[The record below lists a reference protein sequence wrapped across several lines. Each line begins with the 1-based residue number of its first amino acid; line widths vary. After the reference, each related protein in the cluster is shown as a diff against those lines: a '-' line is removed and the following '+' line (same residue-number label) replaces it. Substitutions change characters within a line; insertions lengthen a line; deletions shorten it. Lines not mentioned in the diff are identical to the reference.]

1 MRLSEFIS
9 PDVNVARSVNLER
22 DMGAETTLK
31 HYHLTGKG
39 LEILSR
45 LIAALGGER
54 VSAWSLTGPYGMGKS
69 SFANFL
75 LALCGPQ
82 DDVDTRIAWRMLQRR
97 DLHLSRQLHQLLTK
111 HAAGT
116 TGLFRVAVTSS
127 FESINRTLANGIRR
141 ALLAAKHR
149 SRLRRENTDLLS
161 RAEDL
166 CAQAQPETAR
176 LMDLFRD
183 IQRFHGAP
191 VALVIDEFGKNLE
204 YMARFP
210 AQGDLFILQ
219 MLAESEGFFTWVCL
233 HQAFEEYT
241 SRLSA
246 RQLQEWGKIQGR
258 FEDIS
263 FVEPKSEMIRFTCE
277 TLVRKADPPHL
288 KQLVRAWAEAYH
300 KEAMRLDLSELR
312 GVGVDIMERLYP
324 LHPLAAVALPELCTR
339 FAQNDRTLFAFLCSG
354 EPAALPAFLASE
366 IVDPSSRHL
375 ATFGPERL
383 YDYFLSSGTGSL
395 LARPESHR
403 WIEIHDIIERS
414 RNVDPSHFSVLKVIG
429 LLNLISG
436 PSGFRASN
444 KLLSFAIFRLCS
456 NSDTPET
463 NLGHVLQSN
472 KDKGVLIYRE
482 YADEY
487 RLWEGTDFDIPKA
500 VRERRAILAT
510 QPLAAILKEPF
521 PLPPLTASKHSYL
534 TGTLRHFERRW
545 CGEFQATEPELQC
558 SAKEVDGLLL
568 YCFGREPTPPDFPS
582 RTPDGRPVIVCYV
595 PCEDQIRDAVLDSAA
610 AKAVLRES
618 PELVRDGVARKEA
631 RFRARA
637 AEERLRTYLNTIFA
651 PGNEEARWVVM
662 GKRQD
667 ASPGS
672 HKDLSRLLSECCDRV
687 YCHCPRIRN
696 ELINRNRL
704 STAAAR
710 ARREL
715 TEAMVLRE
723 SHPMLGFEGTGPE
736 VAIYRTM
743 LLAEGLHREGPDGS
757 WQFTAPGPESCYH
770 ATWRAVT
777 GFLERAGDQS
787 VALSDVIA
795 MLRYPPFGMKEG
807 PIPIL
812 LCLFLLVHSDEVALY
827 QEGGFIP
834 FLGPEE
840 MELMTKRPEYFSI
853 RRFQQQWVR
862 GQVFQLYT
870 SLLQAQPKA
879 DGGQLRNATLIGVV
893 GPLVQFVKGLKPYAL
908 HTKSVSTHARNV
920 RQALLLAK
928 DPFDLLYVDLPR
940 AVDMP
945 PFEDK
950 GNVPEMDLLVFRD
963 RFAKAV
969 IELREAYPRLIESI
983 RQVVLHAFGETGDVR
998 RLRQQLK
1005 QRASKLLDRTSDQE
1019 LRPILGAM
1027 TAFTGSDEDWLVAMA
1042 TIVSQRPVDSW
1053 RETDLQGFAVRMQD
1067 LAGRIA
1073 AMETI
1078 LARTERV
1085 LPEAVD
1091 GRRPRMVTLTE
1102 SDGSMASRILWQD
1115 EAATGK
1121 AENVVARLLEEWGD
1135 DRSALETIFIVLS
1148 NRLISGRSGVNEEEN
1163 NEH

>member
-9 PDVNVARSVNLER
+9 ADVNVARSVNLER
-22 DMGAETTLK
+22 DMGTETTLK

-45 LIAALGGER
+45 LVAALGGER

-82 DDVDTRIAWRMLQRR
+82 DDLDTRMAWRMLQRR

-149 SRLRRENTDLLS
+149 SRLRRENTQLIG

-176 LMDLFRD
+176 LMNLFRD

-258 FEDIS
+258 FEDIA
-263 FVEPKSEMIRFTCE
+263 FIETKGEMIRFICE
-277 TLVRKADPPHL
+277 TLVRKNETPHL
-288 KQLVRAWAEAYH
+288 KQAVRGWAAAYH
-300 KEAMRLDLSELR
+300 KEAMRLELSELR
-312 GVGVDIMERLYP
+312 GVGVDIMERLFP
-324 LHPLAAVALPELCTR
+324 LHPLAAVVLPELCTR

-354 EPAALPAFLASE
+354 EPAALPTFLASE
-366 IVDPSSRHL
+366 TVDPSSRHL
-375 ATFGPERL
+375 ATFGPDRL
-383 YDYFLSSGTGSL
+383 YDYFLSTGTGSL

-414 RNVDPSHFSVLKVIG
+414 RNVDPNHFCVLKVIG

-436 PSGFRASN
+436 PSGFRSSK
-444 KLLSFAIFRLCS
+444 KLLSFAFFRPCS
-456 NSDTPET
+456 NSGDPRTS
-463 NLGHVLQSN
+463 LGNILQSN
-472 KDKGVLIYRE
+472 KDKGILIYRE
-482 YADEY
+482 YADEF

-500 VRERRAILAT
+500 VRERRALLAT
-510 QPLAAILKEPF
+510 QPLEAILKETF
-521 PLPPLTASKHSYL
+521 PIPPLTASKHSYL

-545 CGEFQATEPELQC
+545 CGVSQATEQKAQC
-558 SAKEVDGLLL
+558 STREVDGLLL
-568 YCFGREPTPPDFPS
+568 YCFGREPAAPGFPS
-582 RTPDGRPVIVCYV
+582 HTPDGRPVIVCYV
-595 PCEDQIRDAVLDSAA
+595 SCEEQIRDAVLDSAA

-631 RFRARA
+631 KFRTRA

-651 PGNEEARWVVM
+651 PGNAEAHWIVM
-662 GKRQD
+662 GKPFD
-667 ASPGS
+667 AGLGS
-672 HKDLSRLLSECCDRV
+672 HRDLSRLLSECCDEI
-687 YCHCPRIRN
+687 YGDCPWVRN
-696 ELINRNRL
+696 ELINRHRL
-704 STAAAR
+704 SSAAAR

-715 TEAMVLRE
+715 MEAMVLRE
-723 SHPMLGFEGTGPE
+723 SQPMLGFEGTGPE

-743 LLAEGLHREGPDGS
+743 LLAEGLHRHGQNGWDFAAPD
-757 WQFTAPGPESCYH
+757 PESGYH
-770 ATWRAVT
+770 AAWQAVT
-777 GFLERAGDQS
+777 GFVERAWDDS
-787 VALSDVIA
+787 VALSDIIG
-795 MLRYPPFGMKEG
+795 MLRDPPFGMKEG

-827 QEGGFIP
+827 QEGAFIP
-834 FLGPEE
+834 FLGAEE
-840 MELMTKRPEYFSI
+840 MELMTKRPEYFSV
-853 RRFQQQWVR
+853 RRFQQQRLR
-862 GQVFQLYT
+862 GQVFQLYM

-879 DGGQLRNATLIGVV
+879 DGSQLRNATLISVV
-893 GPLVQFVKGLKPYAL
+893 GPLVQFIKGLKPYAL
-908 HTKSVSTHARNV
+908 HTRTVSPHAQNV
-920 RQALLLAK
+920 RQALQLAK
-928 DPFDLLYVDLPR
+928 DPFDLLYVGLPR
-940 AVDMP
+940 AVDMA

-950 GNVPEMDLLVFRD
+950 ETVPEDDLVVFRD

-983 RQVVLHAFGETGDVR
+983 RQVVLHAFGDTGDIS
-998 RLRQQLK
+998 RLRMQLK
-1005 QRASKLLDRTSDQE
+1005 QRASKLLDRTGDPD
-1019 LRPILGAM
+1019 LRPLFGAM
-1027 TAFTGSDEDWLVAMA
+1027 STFAGADQDWLVSIA

-1053 RETDLQGFAVRMQD
+1053 RETDLQGFAVRMHD
-1067 LAGRIA
+1067 LAGRFV
-1073 AMETI
+1073 AMETL

-1085 LPEAVD
+1085 FPEPVD
-1091 GRRPRMVTLTE
+1091 GRRPRMVTLTK
-1102 SDGSMASRILWQD
+1102 SDGSMQSRILWQD
-1115 EAATGK
+1115 ESAAGE
-1121 AENVVARLLEEWGD
+1121 AENAVARLIEKWGSD
-1135 DRSALETIFIVLS
+1135 KSVMETIFVLLS
-1148 NRLISGRSGVNEEEN
+1148 ERLISGQPEAGEEKGDDK
-1163 NEH
+1163 